1 MGDDFI
7 TGGEFGRFRADHSA
21 WRIEIGKQITDGFAG
36 VHSRLDAM
44 NGRGRETAA
53 KVEIVEAD
61 VERVMVHGCGQ
72 YERHRDILEGGTVE
86 GGVSKRQQVGIA
98 AGTGA
103 GLVGVIEIV
112 RAVVLHF
119 WK

>member
-1 MGDDFI
+1 MSDDFI

-61 VERVMVHGCGQ
+61 VERLMVHGCGQ
-72 YERHRDILEGGTVE
+72 YEKHRAILEGGTVE
-86 GGVSKRQQVGIA
+86 GGVSKKRQAVTA
-98 AGTGA
+98 AGAGA
-103 GLVGVIEIV
+103 GVVGLIEMA
-112 RAVVLHF
+112 RAVVTHF